1 MASLGYNFKF
11 PTLEDYETA
20 TRVISEEIIDL
31 WYWVDAEHQ
40 IITFTVPA
48 VPSVTSRVEEL
59 LAACLVNYT
68 RY

>member
-1 MASLGYNFKF
+1 MANLGYNFKF
-11 PTLEDYETA
+11 PTREDYETA

-40 IITFTVPA
+40 IITFTVPTA
-48 VPSVTSRVEEL
+48 TVRAEEL